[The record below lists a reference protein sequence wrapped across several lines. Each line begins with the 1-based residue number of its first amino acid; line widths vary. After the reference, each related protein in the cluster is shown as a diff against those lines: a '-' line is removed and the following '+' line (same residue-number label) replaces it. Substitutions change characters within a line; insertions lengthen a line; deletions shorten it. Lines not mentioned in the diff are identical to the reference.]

1 MSVVHTALPTAAPGH
16 RGEADFARRLVE
28 LGDDRVHLWFGVDYL
43 PGVSD
48 LDVLACHTDLGF
60 FAIEVKAV
68 TLDAIE
74 EYGPGQCSIR
84 GRHNHLTPL
93 QQARKAQVKLTEYL
107 RNVGRVQ
114 RPPFIHVTAAW
125 PRIARSTF
133 NERWLHPAVQAQ
145 AASMLFNEDQ
155 LCGEALEERLRHLST
170 NPAMGAALS
179 RPAAV
184 APVVLDAMIQALSP
198 GSVSPPSNSERV
210 RISHI
215 EDQLRGV
222 VRAHHTL
229 GQTQPVLFLGAPGTG
244 KTFRL
249 LEIALAHAQAGH
261 AVLFTCYNKV
271 LAADLRRL
279 LHASESFRAV
289 AHLLDVVDIEQ
300 LFQRYT
306 EADFDGDYDRSRTLA
321 VTALQRGPAPDATF
335 DTLLV
340 DEAQDLKQ
348 WGFELLEWLAGAN
361 ADWFVAEG
369 RGQSL
374 YDDEASAWL
383 QAYAGRAKKEHLRRV
398 FRTARMDFLVAQVLH
413 ELSPATETVDTW
425 LEAKLPRQTADAQ
438 LSLELAEEFDRP
450 GQPPHL
456 VNLQADEGHADA
468 SWRETRAVVVAEYR
482 RVIQAELQRLESLG
496 SAGDL
501 AILVP
506 GTHARRSEAAWVL
519 DALHELDVPHLD
531 QVDEEQRRNV
541 VPPGHVRLVTYH
553 SARGIEAGRCLVLG
567 MEALQTLG
575 PLNRQR
581 NLGYIALS
589 RARFGTTIAVSPY
602 RTGEHVEFIKAVV
615 GRMAALQP
623 LTDSAPNDE
632 PAVATVGDRL
642 DWRSG
647 AIARLN
653 RERGFG
659 FLTDDA
665 TREEVFFHFRCLF
678 GLAPDR
684 LTQGLRLRFSAL
696 DGPTGRRATMLAP
709 EPPPWLTHALAGD
722 AVPAVVVEPIGER
735 GFGFLLSPCIDGR
748 IFLHE
753 KQLIGLSRDDLTY
766 GSTLRVVVEPGP
778 DERPRAVQ
786 AQAAS
791 LCVRLM

>member
-16 RGEADFARRLVE
+16 RGEADFARRLVD
-28 LGDDRVHLWFGVDYL
+28 LGDERLHLWFGVDYL

-48 LDVLACHTDLGF
+48 LDVLVCHTDLGF

-74 EYGPGQCSIR
+74 DYGPGHCSIR
-84 GRHNHLTPL
+84 GRHSHLTPL

-133 NERWLHPAVQAQ
+133 NERWLHPAVEAQ

-155 LCGEALEERLRHLST
+155 LTGKALEERLRHLT
-170 NPAMGAALS
+170 TDPAMGAAIS

-184 APVVLDAMIQALSP
+184 APDVLDGMIAALSP
-198 GSVSPPSNSERV
+198 RSVSPPSTTERA
-210 RISHI
+210 RIGHI
-215 EDQLRGV
+215 EDQLRGA
-222 VRAHHTL
+222 VRAHHTP
-229 GQTQPVLFLGAPGTG
+229 GQKEPVLFLGAPGTG

-249 LEIALAHAQAGH
+249 LEIALAHAQAGRT
-261 AVLFTCYNKV
+261 VLFACFNKV

-279 LHASESFRAV
+279 LHTSESFRAV
-289 AHLLDVVDIEQ
+289 ADLIDVVDIEQ

-306 EADFDGDYDRSRTLA
+306 DLGYEPDYNRSRARA
-321 VTALQRGPAPDATF
+321 VSALREGPPPEAPF

-340 DEAQDLKQ
+340 DEAQDLTQ
-348 WGFELLEWLAGAN
+348 WGFELLDWLASPT

-374 YDDEASAWL
+374 YNDDPSPWL
-383 QAYAGRAKKEHLRRV
+383 QTYAARAKKEHLRRV

-413 ELSPATETVDTW
+413 ELSPDTEAVEAW
-425 LEAKLPRQTADAQ
+425 LEAKQPREAADAQ
-438 LSLELAEEFDRP
+438 LSLDLAEEFDRP
-450 GQPPHL
+450 GQPPNV
-456 VNLQADEGHADA
+456 VNLKADDSHAEA
-468 SWRETRAVVVAEYR
+468 SWRETRPVVVAEYR
-482 RVIQAELQRLESLG
+482 RVIQAELQRLEAVG

-506 GTHARRSEAAWVL
+506 GTHDKRSEAAWVV
-519 DALHELDVPHLD
+519 DALNELDVPFLD
-531 QVDEEQRRNV
+531 QVDDEQRRNV

-553 SARGIEAGRCLVLG
+553 SARGIEAGRSLVFG
-567 MEALQTLG
+567 MEALHTIG

-602 RTGEHVEFIKAVV
+602 KSGEHVEFIKAVV
-615 GRMAALQP
+615 GRMSVLQP
-623 LTDSAPNDE
+623 PASEALNGRLDGSA
-632 PAVATVGDRL
+632 VGDPL
-642 DWRSG
+642 DWRIG
-647 AIARLN
+647 AITRLN

-665 TREEVFFHFRCLF
+665 TREEVFFHVRCLF

-684 LTQGLRLRFSAL
+684 LTQGLRLRFIAL
-696 DGPTGRRATMLAP
+696 DGVTGRRTTMITP
-709 EPPPWLTHALAGD
+709 EPPPWLTHALSDG
-722 AVPAVVVEPIGER
+722 AVPAVVVQPIGDR

-753 KQLIGLSRDDLTY
+753 KQLAGLGRADLAY
-766 GSTLRVVVEPGP
+766 GSTLRVVVELGP
-778 DERPRAVQ
+778 DDRPRALH
-786 AQAAS
+786 AEAA
-791 LCVRLM
+791 